1 MSEDTQSVLM
11 SINDFRAYAKV
22 GRTLVYKELAKGTL
36 EAVKVGRR
44 TLILTSSARTWVE
57 KLDRYGVR

>member
-1 MSEDTQSVLM
+1 M